1 MRNISVFLDSN
12 AIIALR
18 IEIFKIGLICPVFG
32 TYYIILYSCK
42 QGGNPKKYGK
52 GKIKMKFYMTHI
64 NKQSRVSN
72 SQIATKDGK
81 IVFVR
86 ISLMR
91 KAS

>member
-1 MRNISVFLDSN
+1 MLASKRENKNIRRLQ
-12 AIIALR
+12 R
-18 IEIFKIGLICPVFG
+18 
-32 TYYIILYSCK
+32 
-42 QGGNPKKYGK
+42 KK
-52 GKIKMKFYMTHI
+52 KMKFYMTHI
-64 NKQSRVSN
+64 NNQSRVNN

>member
-1 MRNISVFLDSN
+1 MSRFW
-12 AIIALR
+12 
-18 IEIFKIGLICPVFG
+18 
-32 TYYIILYSCK
+32 YILYHIIFL
-42 QGGNPKKYGK
+42 QARGK
-52 GKIKMKFYMTHI
+52 PQKNIAKEKKMKFYMTHI
-64 NKQSRVSN
+64 NEQSRVSN

>member
-1 MRNISVFLDSN
+1 MLASKREN
-12 AIIALR
+12 
-18 IEIFKIGLICPVFG
+18 KIQRL
-32 TYYIILYSCK
+32 TRRR
-42 QGGNPKKYGK
+42 
-52 GKIKMKFYMTHI
+52 KMKFYMTHI
-64 NKQSRVSN
+64 NNQSRVNN

>member
-1 MRNISVFLDSN
+1 MLASKREN
-12 AIIALR
+12 
-18 IEIFKIGLICPVFG
+18 EINDAC
-32 TYYIILYSCK
+32 
-42 QGGNPKKYGK
+42 K
-52 GKIKMKFYMTHI
+52 GKKKMKFYMTHI
-64 NKQSRVSN
+64 NNQSRVNN

>member
-1 MRNISVFLDSN
+1 MLASKRENEK
-12 AIIALR
+12 LR
-18 IEIFKIGLICPVFG
+18 RL
-32 TYYIILYSCK
+32 
-42 QGGNPKKYGK
+42 QRKK
-52 GKIKMKFYMTHI
+52 KMKFYMTHI
-64 NKQSRVSN
+64 NNQSRVNN

>member
-1 MRNISVFLDSN
+1 MLASKREN
-12 AIIALR
+12 
-18 IEIFKIGLICPVFG
+18 EIYDAC
-32 TYYIILYSCK
+32 
-42 QGGNPKKYGK
+42 K
-52 GKIKMKFYMTHI
+52 GKKKMKFYMTHI
-64 NKQSRVSN
+64 NNQSRVNN

>member
-1 MRNISVFLDSN
+1 MLASKRENKNIRRLQ
-12 AIIALR
+12 R
-18 IEIFKIGLICPVFG
+18 
-32 TYYIILYSCK
+32 
-42 QGGNPKKYGK
+42 KK
-52 GKIKMKFYMTHI
+52 KMKFYMTHI
-64 NKQSRVSN
+64 NKQSRVNN

>member
-1 MRNISVFLDSN
+1 
-12 AIIALR
+12 
-18 IEIFKIGLICPVFG
+18 
-32 TYYIILYSCK
+32 
-42 QGGNPKKYGK
+42 
-52 GKIKMKFYMTHI
+52 MKFYMTHI

>member
-1 MRNISVFLDSN
+1 MSRFW
-12 AIIALR
+12 
-18 IEIFKIGLICPVFG
+18 
-32 TYYIILYSCK
+32 YILYHIIFLQARGK
-42 QGGNPKKYGK
+42 PKKKYCK

-72 SQIATKDGK
+72 SQIAMKDGK

>member
-1 MRNISVFLDSN
+1 MKAKSYVPFLVHIIS
-12 AIIALR
+12 
-18 IEIFKIGLICPVFG
+18 
-32 TYYIILYSCK
+32 YYILASK
-42 QGGNPKKYGK
+42 GETQKKYCK

-72 SQIATKDGK
+72 SQIAMKDGK

>member
-1 MRNISVFLDSN
+1 MLASKRENKNTRRLQ
-12 AIIALR
+12 R
-18 IEIFKIGLICPVFG
+18 
-32 TYYIILYSCK
+32 
-42 QGGNPKKYGK
+42 KK
-52 GKIKMKFYMTHI
+52 KMKFYMTHI
-64 NKQSRVSN
+64 NNQSRVNN

>member
-1 MRNISVFLDSN
+1 MSRFW
-12 AIIALR
+12 
-18 IEIFKIGLICPVFG
+18 
-32 TYYIILYSCK
+32 YILYHIIFL
-42 QGGNPKKYGK
+42 QARGNPKKFVHRRK
-52 GKIKMKFYMTHI
+52 KMKFYMTHI
-64 NKQSRVSN
+64 NNQSRVNN

>member
-1 MRNISVFLDSN
+1 LVHIISYHILASKGETSKNI
-12 AIIALR
+12 AK
-18 IEIFKIGLICPVFG
+18 EK
-32 TYYIILYSCK
+32 
-42 QGGNPKKYGK
+42 
-52 GKIKMKFYMTHI
+52 KMKFYMTHI
-64 NKQSRVSN
+64 NEQSRVSN

>member
-1 MRNISVFLDSN
+1 MLASKRENKNIRHLQ
-12 AIIALR
+12 R
-18 IEIFKIGLICPVFG
+18 
-32 TYYIILYSCK
+32 
-42 QGGNPKKYGK
+42 KK
-52 GKIKMKFYMTHI
+52 KMKFYMTHI
-64 NKQSRVSN
+64 NNQSRVNN

>member
-1 MRNISVFLDSN
+1 MSRFW
-12 AIIALR
+12 
-18 IEIFKIGLICPVFG
+18 
-32 TYYIILYSCK
+32 YILYHIIFLQARGK
-42 QGGNPKKYGK
+42 PKKYCK